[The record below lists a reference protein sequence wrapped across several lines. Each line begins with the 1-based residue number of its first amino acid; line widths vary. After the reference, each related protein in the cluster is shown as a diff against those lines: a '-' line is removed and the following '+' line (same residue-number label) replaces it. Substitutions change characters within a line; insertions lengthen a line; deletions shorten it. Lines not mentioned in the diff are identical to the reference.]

1 VKLLNEAIT
10 RTRALARGLWPVSLE
25 RDTIVQSIHK
35 LGEDLESIFGVSC
48 AVQIIDEPRIP
59 SQFAAHHVF
68 RIVQE
73 AATNAI
79 KHGHARRLTFRLE
92 LVGDEFTFC
101 VINDGLPVDPSQ
113 LAAGNGLGVVG
124 MRLRADA
131 VGGHLS
137 IEPLPSGGSE
147 VTLALPGVA
156 STHRSSAGDERE

>member
-1 VKLLNEAIT
+1 MA
-10 RTRALARGLWPVSLE
+10 
-25 RDTIVQSIHK
+25 
-35 LGEDLESIFGVSC
+35 EDLESIFGVSC
-48 AVQIIDEPRIP
+48 AVQVVDEPRIA

-79 KHGHARRLTFRLE
+79 KHGRARRLTVRLE
-92 LVGDEFTFC
+92 MVGDAFTFC
-101 VINDGLPVDPSQ
+101 VINDGLPVDPAQ
-113 LAAGNGLGVVG
+113 LAAGKGLGVVG

-147 VTLALPGVA
+147 VTLVLPGVA
-156 STHRSSAGDERE
+156 SMHTSQGEAGGERPE